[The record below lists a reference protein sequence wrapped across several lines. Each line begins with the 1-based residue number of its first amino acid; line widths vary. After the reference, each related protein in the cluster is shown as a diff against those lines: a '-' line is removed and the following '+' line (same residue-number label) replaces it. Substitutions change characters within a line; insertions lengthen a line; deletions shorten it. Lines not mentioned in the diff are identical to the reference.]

1 MLVRMGAD
9 SLDELGAGH
18 SGSTPGAALSSRAG
32 NPRRIERSFAV
43 KPTRRLQE
51 LDSLRGVAS
60 LSVVWHHWIWI
71 FRDAVVPW
79 YVLPFVSGREAV
91 ILFFVLSGFV
101 LSLGSPVT
109 SPTQYVAFALRRI
122 GRIYLP
128 FVAAVALS
136 GVCCVLFFGRSLPL
150 ADWYYSSWHEPVTLA
165 IVLGELALSPTVTLN
180 PSFWSLSYEIVISLL
195 FPSFW
200 WLVKRRRGAWS
211 VAALVGCKLLEVW
224 VWRRGFGS
232 TYVGTLL
239 YYLAFFMLG
248 VALAR
253 GRHLLLRRVEHLPRA
268 ILWSALGVSLAAY
281 LNYILLHL
289 QARKTD
295 VLTAIGAAG
304 LIILCQSPRIR
315 IGLRSRVAR
324 FFGQVS
330 YSLYLVHGVV
340 LLALLDMFFGRL
352 PKWGLGTLYGVVSVA
367 LSYLFCVAIEEPA
380 HRLGKRWARQTR

>member
-1 MLVRMGAD
+1 MLDRMGAD

-18 SGSTPGAALSSRAG
+18 PGSTREAALSRAG
-32 NPRRIERSFAV
+32 NPRRIEQSFAI
-43 KPTRRLQE
+43 KPPQRLQE

-60 LSVVWHHWIWI
+60 LTVVWHHWIWI
-71 FRDAVVPW
+71 FRDSVVPW

-91 ILFFVLSGFV
+91 ILFFVISGFV

-109 SPTQYVAFALRRI
+109 SPAQYVAFALRRI

-136 GVCCVLFFGRSLPL
+136 GVCCMLFLGRSLPL
-150 ADWYYSSWHEPVTLA
+150 ADWYYSSWHEPVTRA
-165 IVLGELALSPTVTLN
+165 IVLRELTLSPTVTLN

-200 WLVKRRRGAWS
+200 WLMRRGAWS
-211 VAALVGCKLLEVW
+211 VAALVSCKLLEVW
-224 VWRRGFGS
+224 VWKHGFGS
-232 TYVGTLL
+232 TYVAALL
-239 YYLAFFMLG
+239 YYLTFFMLG

-253 GRHLLLRRVEHLPRA
+253 SRHLLLRKVEHMPTA
-268 ILWSALGVSLAAY
+268 VLWSALAVSLAAY

-289 QARKTD
+289 QARRTD

-315 IGLRSRVAR
+315 IGLRSRVAQ
-324 FFGQVS
+324 FFGRVS

-340 LLALLDMFFGRL
+340 LLAVLDMLFGRGS
-352 PKWGLGTLYGVVSVA
+352 KWGLGVLYGVVSVA
-367 LSYLFCVAIEEPA
+367 LSYLFCLGIEEPA
-380 HRLGKRWARQTR
+380 HRFAKRWAQQPR

>member
-1 MLVRMGAD
+1 M
-9 SLDELGAGH
+9 SLAGNFI
-18 SGSTPGAALSSRAG
+18 SSRSAPVSTPEAALSRVA
-32 NPRRIERSFAV
+32 I

-51 LDSLRGVAS
+51 LDSLRGVAA
-60 LSVVWHHWIWI
+60 LTVVGHHWIWI

-79 YVLPFVSGREAV
+79 YILPFVSGREAV
-91 ILFFVLSGFV
+91 ILFFVISGFV

-109 SPTQYVAFALRRI
+109 RPAQYVPFGLRRI

-128 FVAAVALS
+128 FLAAVALS
-136 GVCCVLFFGRSLPL
+136 GVCSVLFFGRSLPL

-165 IVLGELALSPTVTLN
+165 IVLKELALSPTVTLN
-180 PSFWSLSYEIVISLL
+180 PSFWSVTYEVVISLL

-200 WLVKRRRGAWS
+200 WLLKRSRGMWS
-211 VAALVGCKLLEVW
+211 VAALAGSKLLEVW
-224 VWRRGFGS
+224 VWKHRFGS
-232 TYVGTLL
+232 AYMAALL
-239 YYLAFFMLG
+239 YYLTFFMLG

-253 GRHLLLRRVEHLPRA
+253 GRYLLLRRVEHMPTA
-268 ILWSALGVSLAAY
+268 ILWSALGVSLSAY
-281 LNYILLHL
+281 LNYILFHL

-324 FFGQVS
+324 FFGRVS

-352 PKWGLGTLYGVVSVA
+352 LKWELGALYGVISVA
-367 LSYLFCVAIEEPA
+367 LSYLFCLAIEEPA
-380 HRLGKRWARQTR
+380 HRLGKRWAQQTR